1 MPSCMREKPGP
12 LVAVM
17 HSLPAPAAP
26 NIMLT
31 LAVSHSACTNVRPSI
46 GNHFAAPC
54 AISLAG
60 VIG

>member
-1 MPSCMREKPGP
+1 MQ
-12 LVAVM
+12 
-17 HSLPAPAAP
+17 SLPAAAAP
-26 NIMLT
+26 NIMFT

>member
-1 MPSCMREKPGP
+1 MREKPGP
-12 LVAVM
+12 EVAVM
-17 HSLPAPAAP
+17 HSLPAAAAP

-31 LAVSHSACTNVRPSI
+31 DAVSHSACTNVRPSI
-46 GNHFAAPC
+46 GNHFAAPW

>member
-12 LVAVM
+12 DVAVM
-17 HSLPAPAAP
+17 QSLPAPAAP

-31 LAVSHSACTNVRPSI
+31 DAVSHSAWTKVLPSI
-46 GNHFAAPC
+46 GNHFAAPW

-60 VIG
+60 VMG